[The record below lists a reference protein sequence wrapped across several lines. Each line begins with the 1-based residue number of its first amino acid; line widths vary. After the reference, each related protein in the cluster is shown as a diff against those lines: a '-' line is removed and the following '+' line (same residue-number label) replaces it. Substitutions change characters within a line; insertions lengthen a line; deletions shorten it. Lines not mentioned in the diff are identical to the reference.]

1 MRASPAAHRTAPL
14 PGRPAGRRMVGMGL
28 LRNRG
33 NDAPAGTR
41 YQMRQRLLSI
51 GDDYWIE
58 HEDGSRAFRVDGK
71 ALRLRKTLILEDTAG
86 REVAKL
92 QERKLSVRDKMDI
105 ERDGH
110 SIATVRKALVGIRD
124 RFSIDVDGGAGMTAK
139 GNLVDHEYEIERDGE
154 TVATVSKRWFAVRD
168 SYGVAIAPRE
178 DDALMLAITVCIDT
192 LSHPRD

>member
-1 MRASPAAHRTAPL
+1 
-14 PGRPAGRRMVGMGL
+14 MGL

-33 NDAPAGTR
+33 DEAAVGSR
-41 YQMRQRLLSI
+41 YRMRQRLLSI

-58 HEDGSRAFRVDGK
+58 HDDGSRAFRVDGK
-71 ALRLRKTLILEDTAG
+71 ALRIRKTLVLEDTTG

-92 QERKLSVRDKMDI
+92 QERKLSVRDKMEI
-105 ERDGH
+105 ARDGR

-124 RFSIDVDGGAGMTAK
+124 RFSIDVEGGADLSAK
-139 GNLVDHEYEIERDGE
+139 GNLVDHEYEIERDGD

-168 SYGVAIAPRE
+168 TYGVAIAPDE
-178 DDALMLAITVCIDT
+178 DDALVLAITVCIDT

>member
-1 MRASPAAHRTAPL
+1 MGRLRHRRDEATA
-14 PGRPAGRRMVGMGL
+14 GS
-28 LRNRG
+28 
-33 NDAPAGTR
+33 R

-71 ALRLRKTLILEDTAG
+71 ALRIRKTLVLEDTTG

-92 QERKLSVRDKMDI
+92 QERKLSVRDKMEI
-105 ERDGH
+105 ERDGR

-124 RFSIDVDGGAGMTAK
+124 RFSIDVDGGADMSAK

-168 SYGVAIAPRE
+168 SYGVAIAPEE
-178 DDALMLAITVCIDT
+178 DDALILAITVCIDT

>member
-1 MRASPAAHRTAPL
+1 
-14 PGRPAGRRMVGMGL
+14 MGL

-33 NDAPAGTR
+33 DDAAVGSR
-41 YQMRQRLLSI
+41 YRMRQRLLSI

-71 ALRLRKTLILEDTAG
+71 ALRIRKTLVIEDATG

-92 QERKLSVRDKMDI
+92 QERKLSVRDKMEI

-110 SIATVRKALVGIRD
+110 SLATVRKALVGIRD
-124 RFSIDVDGGAGMTAK
+124 RFSIDVEGGADLSAK

-154 TVATVSKRWFAVRD
+154 TVATVSKRWFAIRD
-168 SYGVAIAPRE
+168 SYGVAIAPDE
-178 DDALMLAITVCIDT
+178 DDALVLAITVCIDT

>member
-1 MRASPAAHRTAPL
+1 
-14 PGRPAGRRMVGMGL
+14 MGL
-28 LRNRG
+28 LGHRR
-33 NDAPAGTR
+33 DEPAIGSR

-71 ALRLRKTLILEDTAG
+71 ALRIRKTLVLEDTTG

-92 QERKLSVRDKMDI
+92 QERKLSVRDKMEI
-105 ERDGH
+105 ERDGR

-124 RFSIDVDGGAGMTAK
+124 RFSIDVEDGEDLHAK
-139 GNLVDHEYEIERDGE
+139 GNLVDHEYAIERDGDV
-154 TVATVSKRWFAVRD
+154 VASVSKRWFAIRD
-168 SYGVAIAPRE
+168 SYGVAIAPGE
-178 DDALMLAITVCIDT
+178 DDALVLAITVCIDT